1 MLLRGGNFM
10 KVKEIMSAKVIGIR
24 EHETA
29 EVAARTLEHYNIGAL
44 PVYGLGGTV
53 CGMITD
59 RDLVTRC
66 IAANREPSKTT
77 VGQIMTNRLT
87 SVTPDTEVATAAAL
101 MGRHQIRRLPV
112 IENGRLCGM
121 VSLKDLAIREESA
134 MDAADALTDISGNI
148 TE

>member
-1 MLLRGGNFM
+1 M
-10 KVKEIMSAKVIGIR
+10 KVKEIMTGKVIGIR

-29 EVAARTLEHYNIGAL
+29 EVAARTLERYNIGAL

-66 IAANREPSKTT
+66 MAANREPSKTT

-87 SVTPDTEVATAAAL
+87 SVTPDTDVAMAARIMAK
-101 MGRHQIRRLPV
+101 HQVRRLPV
-112 IENGRLCGM
+112 LENGKLCGM
-121 VSLKDLAIREESA
+121 VSLKDLAVREESA
-134 MDAADALTDISGNI
+134 MDAADALTDISSN
-148 TE
+148 TTA